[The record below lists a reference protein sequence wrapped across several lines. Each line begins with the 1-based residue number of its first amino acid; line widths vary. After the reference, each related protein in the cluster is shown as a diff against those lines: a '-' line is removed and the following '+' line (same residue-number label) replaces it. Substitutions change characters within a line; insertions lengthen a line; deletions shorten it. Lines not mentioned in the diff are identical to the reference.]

1 MQTTNQLRSSQV
13 SGTCV
18 KMNELL
24 MEDLRVPPIRNI
36 NDSIHLNK
44 YMKDYL
50 LLKNIRNQRLD
61 EFDSFCWPAI
71 IRGILFM
78 LIAT

>member
-61 EFDSFCWPAI
+61 EFDSFCWPAT
-71 IRGILFM
+71 IRGNVFM
-78 LIAT
+78 FIST